1 MGVSDTYA
9 CIKDMDK
16 MCVEFEFYFE
26 MKMLLESRLKKKG
39 NFIEYLFIVV
49 IFVILVLHRRCHI
62 LQWQYRRWHRCWEN

>member
-26 MKMLLESRLKKKG
+26 MKMLLESRLKKKR
-39 NFIEYLFIVV
+39 E
-49 IFVILVLHRRCHI
+49 ILLSI
-62 LQWQYRRWHRCWEN
+62 